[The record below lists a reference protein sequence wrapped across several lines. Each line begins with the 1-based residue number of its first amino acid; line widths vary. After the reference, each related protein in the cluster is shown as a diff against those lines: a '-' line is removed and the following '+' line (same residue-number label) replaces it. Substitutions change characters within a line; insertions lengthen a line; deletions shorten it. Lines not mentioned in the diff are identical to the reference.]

1 MKISKQGP
9 TLDKGTGEHPKPPD
23 PRGLVGIHWVL
34 NYNNNIGDVMP
45 DCCGHENWGRR
56 VRCCHPFCPSMT
68 LVAST
73 EPLDMSLWRR
83 DDMCFWTFF
92 ISSYFQLSITSM
104 RM

>member
-9 TLDKGTGEHPKPPD
+9 TLDKGTGEHPKPPE

-34 NYNNNIGDVMP
+34 NYNNNIDDVMP
-45 DCCGHENWGRR
+45 DCCGHESWGRR
-56 VRCCHPFCPSMT
+56 VRWCHPFCPSMT

-73 EPLDMSLWRR
+73 EPLDMSLRRR

-92 ISSYFQLSITSM
+92 ISSYFQLSITPM